1 VPGLVSISFSNET
14 GRGGTPRL
22 QVLLHASSQSAFH
35 FSIALLFRYRSCV
48 KVFGLG
54 RNTPPSAS
62 VCIHK
67 QVYSLGRKR
76 PKRVSPHEEKGAT
89 IKFAY
94 LSCSSKTHNKS
105 HSELRSQHPPN
116 KRIPV
121 RLPKT
126 KHGAIT
132 LPRPVYL
139 CEWIFLPP
147 LVFPLTLNTFS
158 SRRHCFQADFAR
170 FEDFELRKANPN
182 Q

>member
-1 VPGLVSISFSNET
+1 MPGLVSISFSNET

-94 LSCSSKTHNKS
+94 LSCSSNPQQIPFGASLSTSAEQEDSRSTSQNKTRGNHP
-105 HSELRSQHPPN
+105 SETS
-116 KRIPV
+116 
-121 RLPKT
+121 
-126 KHGAIT
+126 
-132 LPRPVYL
+132 
-139 CEWIFLPP
+139 IF
-147 LVFPLTLNTFS
+147 V
-158 SRRHCFQADFAR
+158 
-170 FEDFELRKANPN
+170 
-182 Q
+182 